1 MHCTCLHAVK
11 EPLQVYLYVSIP
23 LGVAP
28 CINVY
33 FYEEVKKSY
42 YYYRVVDYVKI
53 LMKCTQI
60 LGDTPKKH
68 QKFILHA
75 CNTQVPPLSLFYRFS
90 SVIHHEVKAIAGSMC
105 GSGSS
110 SRPSGQPYSALELM
124 SLSSLLLFETLGQ
137 PL

>member
-1 MHCTCLHAVK
+1 M
-11 EPLQVYLYVSIP
+11 
-23 LGVAP
+23 
-28 CINVY
+28 Y

-60 LGDTPKKH
+60 WGDTPKKH

-75 CNTQVPPLSLFYRFS
+75 CNAQVPPLSLFYRFS

-124 SLSSLLLFETLGQ
+124 ALSSLLLFETLGQ